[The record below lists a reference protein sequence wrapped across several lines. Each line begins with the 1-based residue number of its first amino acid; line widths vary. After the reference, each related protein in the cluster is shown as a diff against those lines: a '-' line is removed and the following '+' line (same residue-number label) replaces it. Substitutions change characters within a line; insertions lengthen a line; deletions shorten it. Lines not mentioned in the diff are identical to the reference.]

1 MRYRAA
7 MPVHGIHV
15 NNPSVPELVAIAQ
28 RAEAAGVGTLWLTS
42 GLGPDSLTSLAVVG
56 ARTERIGLG
65 TAIAIA
71 YSRHPLA
78 MIQQA
83 RAIQDVAP
91 GRLQL
96 GIGTSHKQTVETTWG
111 LPFDRPLGY
120 VREYL
125 EVLLQAR
132 TGELDFD
139 GARLSAHA
147 RLAAP
152 VHVPL
157 LISALRPTAY
167 RLAGE
172 LADGAI
178 AWVTPSSFLR
188 DVAGPALRE
197 SAAAHGRPRPRLIG
211 HALALVTDDVAA
223 ARRTGIERLVSY
235 TRMPFYQAMFRDAG
249 HPDARDGIVP
259 DALADDLVLVG
270 TEECVSDGLRRFT
283 DAGCDEVIVT
293 LLAGSDTDTDRTFAL
308 LGALG

>member
-1 MRYRAA
+1 

-15 NNPSVPELVAIAQ
+15 NNTSVPEVVAIAQ

-42 GLGPDSLTSLAVVG
+42 GLGPDSLTTLAVVG

-65 TAIAIA
+65 TSIAIT

-96 GIGTSHKQTVETTWG
+96 GIGTSHRATIETTWG
-111 LPFDRPLGY
+111 LSFDRPLGFL
-120 VREYL
+120 REYIG
-125 EVLLQAR
+125 VLLQAR
-132 TGELDFD
+132 RGELDVD
-139 GARLSAHA
+139 GTRLSAHA

-152 VHVPL
+152 VEVPV

-178 AWVTPSSFLR
+178 AWVTPSAFLR

-211 HALALVTDDVAA
+211 HTLALVTDDPVAA
-223 ARRTGIERLVSY
+223 RQTGKERLASY
-235 TRMPFYQAMFRDAG
+235 TRMPFYQAMFRDSG
-249 HPDARDGIVP
+249 YPDAADGVVP
-259 DALADDLVLVG
+259 DGLEDDLVLVG
-270 TEECVSDGLRRFT
+270 TEERVSDGLRRFT

-293 LLAGSDTDTDRTFAL
+293 LLAGTEGDIDRTLAL
-308 LGALG
+308 LGDLG